1 MSQLIL
7 VVDDEEAT
15 RYMLRLFLNLE
26 GFEVIEA
33 ADGVEALE
41 QVAAH
46 SPAALI
52 LDVMMPIMDGIT
64 VCKTLRAQPA
74 TIALPIIM
82 LSGKTQDSAIEEGL
96 QAGANVYLK
105 KPMDP
110 RNLISHLRQLLSVS
124 VGTK

>member
-7 VVDDEEAT
+7 VVDDEDAT
-15 RYMLRLFLNLE
+15 RHMLRLFLNLE
-26 GFEVIEA
+26 GFAVIEA
-33 ADGVEALE
+33 GDGMEALE
-41 QVAAH
+41 QVALH

-74 TIALPIIM
+74 TANLPILM
-82 LSGKTQDSAIEEGL
+82 LSGKTQESAIEEGL

-110 RNLISHLRQLLSVS
+110 RNLITHLRQLLSVS
-124 VGTK
+124 VGAA